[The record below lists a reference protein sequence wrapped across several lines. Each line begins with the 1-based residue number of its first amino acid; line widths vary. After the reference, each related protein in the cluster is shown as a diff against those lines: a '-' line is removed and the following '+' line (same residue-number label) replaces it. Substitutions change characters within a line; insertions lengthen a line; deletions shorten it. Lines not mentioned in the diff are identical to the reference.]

1 MKAVRIHTNGG
12 PEVLTYEEVPVPEPK
27 AGEARVKIEASGVN
41 FIDIY
46 HRTGLYPM
54 HKPCA
59 LGSEGAGI
67 VEAIGTGVTEVK
79 KATVSPMPWFPD
91 LMPSTRSC
99 QQ

>member
-1 MKAVRIHTNGG
+1 MHAVQIHQTGG
-12 PEVLTYEEVPVPEPK
+12 PELLKYEEVPAPRP
-27 AGEARVKIEASGVN
+27 GPGQARVRLHASGVN

-91 LMPSTRSC
+91 LMRSTRSC